1 MINPIKEEYF
11 RKTSLIITSNLNTI
25 CIFKVINNF
34 RGISKVVKKLSVD
47 NKFMLNLLNHNKT
60 MVSSSGKWHTQLLA
74 SNYFI
79 ISKNSDLE
87 AIKDIER
94 RLISFLEG

>member
-1 MINPIKEEYF
+1 
-11 RKTSLIITSNLNTI
+11 
-25 CIFKVINNF
+25 
-34 RGISKVVKKLSVD
+34 
-47 NKFMLNLLNHNKT
+47 